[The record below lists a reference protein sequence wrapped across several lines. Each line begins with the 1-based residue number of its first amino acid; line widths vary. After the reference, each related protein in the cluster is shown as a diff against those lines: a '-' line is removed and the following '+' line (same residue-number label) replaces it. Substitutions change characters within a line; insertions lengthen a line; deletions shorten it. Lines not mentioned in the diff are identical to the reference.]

1 MEPAKKYDCDKKLN
15 ILGSEI
21 GENPDAFDEDAWMEL
36 FEASML
42 AAEQLQESMS
52 EEEQEAF
59 TAKNLAGFERVME
72 KAAVEDAKFAELSAR
87 GALDTEKYDNEEET
101 LIPVK
106 MEIKSAGMTVEEIL
120 EKSSE
125 IEADLAR
132 ELDIVDITESGKEKW
147 KPRASWK
154 RRRKMLLMA
163 AAVTV
168 LGLGTTMV
176 TQGNRQYELK
186 RYPMQAERNVIANHN
201 SALRMDQ
208 SGDLTEAYRQIEETL
223 GITVYALGDL
233 PASMLFEA
241 LVLDEDYAAIKFRVN
256 KKTVYFE
263 QRKVSNIKEISD
275 VVISDRKKCTNAY
288 NEWLNREFVIESNI
302 LDNGLTEYSA
312 GFIENDVLYY
322 LSGITDE
329 EVFISL
335 VKDIHKFNN

>member
-201 SALRMDQ
+201 SVMKANRNSDLKQAYEIIEQ
-208 SGDLTEAYRQIEETL
+208 SLDVTIFE
-223 GITVYALGDL
+223 LGDL
-233 PASMLFEA
+233 PTGMMFEK
-241 LVLDEDYAAIKFRVN
+241 LILDVDYATLKFDLDG
-256 KKTVYFE
+256 KSIYFK
-263 QRKVSNIKEISD
+263 QRKAPNINEMSD
-275 VVISDRKKCTNAY
+275 VIISDREEYLRVHNKWINQEIPIEKNV
-288 NEWLNREFVIESNI
+288 LRDGVVEF
-302 LDNGLTEYSA
+302 SA
-312 GFIENDVLYY
+312 GFSEDEVVYY
-322 LSGITDE
+322 LSGIMDE
-329 EVFISL
+329 DSFINL
-335 VKDIHKFNN
+335 VESIHPKYD